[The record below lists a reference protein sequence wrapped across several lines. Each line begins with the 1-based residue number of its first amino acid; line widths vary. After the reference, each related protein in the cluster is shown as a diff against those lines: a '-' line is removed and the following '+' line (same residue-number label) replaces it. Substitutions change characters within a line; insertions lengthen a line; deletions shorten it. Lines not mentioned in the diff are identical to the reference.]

1 MKQLKS
7 SPNNWIIAMTVPA
20 NASDIACALIKSPK
34 ATMHPRSCRV
44 DASPLHVKLFK
55 IPEI

>member
-1 MKQLKS
+1 
-7 SPNNWIIAMTVPA
+7 MTVPA